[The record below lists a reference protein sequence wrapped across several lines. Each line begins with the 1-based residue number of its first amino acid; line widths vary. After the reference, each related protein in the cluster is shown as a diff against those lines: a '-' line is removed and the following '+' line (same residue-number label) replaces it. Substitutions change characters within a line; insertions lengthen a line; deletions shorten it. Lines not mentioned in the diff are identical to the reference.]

1 MNLISDLLEA
11 FPASKQA
18 LIAVD
23 RDGER
28 RVWHF
33 GELIAMSA
41 GLSGAFAARG
51 VGRGDVVMTLVG
63 NRVEWVLAVLACWR
77 MGAVAL
83 PCNTQLRRHDLELRA
98 SIAAPALCVGDEQLL
113 GELPDGIPYMT
124 LAEVAETLDEDRP
137 QHPPVEIAMLA
148 PEDPALIVFTSGTTG
163 EPRAALHP
171 QRYLPGQRAQAER
184 WLGAR
189 AGELVWCTTATG
201 WSKSARNVFLAP
213 WLCGASAML
222 VEGRF
227 EPHERLELIER
238 EAVDVLC
245 QAPTEYRVLAK
256 GGELGPS
263 LSLRRMVSAGEALNP
278 EVIDAWREA
287 TGLEI
292 ADGYGQTETGHL
304 AGNLDGAQIRP
315 GSMGKPLP
323 GFELRVVDSIL
334 EVRVE
339 QLPDLLQPVPRLRS
353 VRRRVVVDRRRRPR
367 GCRRLPLVRGP
378 RRRPD
383 PLGRLSDRPVRGR
396 VGPAHAPVGGRGGR
410 GCRPGSRARLS
421 GAGDRRPARGRT
433 APLSSHAS
441 SRSTSRASP
450 PRTSTRESSSSP
462 PSCRR
467 RRAERSSAPSCGPTE
482 PRAGVGGH
490 PRVA

>member
-1 MNLISDLLEA
+1 MNLISDLLET

-18 LIAVD
+18 LIAID
-23 RDGER
+23 RDGAR

-63 NRVEWVLAVLACWR
+63 NRVEWVLAMLACWR

-83 PCNTQLRRHDLELRA
+83 PCNIQLRRHDLELRA
-98 SIAAPALCVGDEQLL
+98 AVAAPALCVGDEGLL

-124 LAEVAETLDEDRP
+124 LAEIAATLDEDLP
-137 QHPPVEIAMLA
+137 QHPPVEIAALG

-184 WLGAR
+184 WLSAR
-189 AGELVWCTTATG
+189 PGELVWCTTATG

-222 VEGRF
+222 VDGRF
-227 EPHERLELIER
+227 EPRERLELIER
-238 EAVDVLC
+238 ESVDVLC

-256 GGELGPS
+256 RGELGPS

-287 TGLEI
+287 TGIEI

-304 AGNLDGAQIRP
+304 AGNLDGAEIRP

-323 GFELRVVDSIL
+323 GFELRIVDEIL
-334 EVRVE
+334 EVRVSSCPTFFSRYLGSDPYDAE
-339 QLPDLLQPVPRLRS
+339 WWS
-353 VRRRVVVDRRRRPR
+353 TGGRRPSR
-367 GCRRLPLVRGP
+367 RRRLPLVRGP

-383 PLGRLSDRPVRGR
+383 PLGRLPDRAVRGR
-396 VGPAHAPVGGRGGR
+396 VGPAHPPGGRRGRR
-410 GCRPGSRARLS
+410 GCRARPRARL
-421 GAGDRRPARGRT
+421 GCPGDRRA
-433 APLSSHAS
+433 A
-441 SRSTSRASP
+441 
-450 PRTSTRESSSSP
+450 
-462 PSCRR
+462 RR
-467 RRAERSSAPSCGPTE
+467 RRLRRARARAPGARQGHHGPLQV
-482 PRAGVGGH
+482 PADR
-490 PRVA
+490 RVRP